1 MFTWLTLRMAEL
13 DPVPCIAVLVGL
25 LFDSAIILLS
35 IEGVIRHTKKSS
47 HESQTTSDEKA

>member
-1 MFTWLTLRMAEL
+1 MAEL